1 MKVIL
6 IRVVRAS
13 FIEMILEK
21 EAGEQ
26 IFGGKAS
33 RKKEKALLKP

>member
-21 EAGEQ
+21 KQ
-26 IFGGKAS
+26 VS
-33 RKKEKALLKP
+33 RYLEEKQVGRRKRLC